1 MATTTTT
8 RVVTTAGQS
17 ADRLLRSPIYR
28 IAVLGDRTS
37 AQVVAGRLSAA
48 SEFCAARLVELP
60 AEIPAGWSLPGFDV
74 AIWIDAGDAKQTE
87 STGDRKRL
95 SECFAALGEL
105 QIGVIVLTARP
116 DRFANVGVGF
126 VCLPVDSGLDVL
138 RGAILAVTQ
147 FQPALQAFAREVS
160 GMHRLHTSLHKHF
173 DAIDRELRLASRLQ
187 RDFMPR
193 DLVAAGPLRFST
205 FFRPCTWV
213 SGDIFDI
220 FRLDE
225 NHYGFYLADAVGHGV
240 AAGLL
245 TMYIKHAIQ
254 PKRIDGN
261 DYVIARPSEVLSALN
276 DQLAAQGL
284 PDSQFITGW
293 YGIINCK
300 TLRLEYSVA
309 GHPPPMLIDRSGLV
323 GELHGD
329 GSLLGLCAGQQF
341 TDESITLKPGQR
353 IVVYSDGLESIL
365 IENRPPMPALPRL
378 KENIAEQLC
387 GGPDELRAAITEMLD
402 TLPGGLSEADD
413 ASMVILDI
421 VGTH

>member
-8 RVVTTAGQS
+8 RVATTAGQS
-17 ADRLLRSPIYR
+17 PDRLQRRPIFR

-37 AQVVAGRLSAA
+37 AQPLSERLALAADFCVARYT
-48 SEFCAARLVELP
+48 ELP
-60 AEIPAGWSLPGFDV
+60 ASIPEGWALPGYDV
-74 AIWIDAGDAKQTE
+74 AIWLDSTPDQADESDAK
-87 STGDRKRL
+87 RKRL
-95 SECFAALGEL
+95 SECFSALGEL
-105 QIGVIVLTARP
+105 QIGVIVLTSRP
-116 DRFANVGVGF
+116 HRFANVGVGF
-126 VCLPVDSGLDVL
+126 VCLPIDSAIDVL

-147 FQPALQAFAREVS
+147 FQPALQAFAQEVS

-225 NHYGFYLADAVGHGV
+225 QHYGFYLADAVGHGV

-254 PKRIDGN
+254 PKRIEGS
-261 DYVIARPSEVLSALN
+261 DYVITRPSEVLSALN

-300 TLRLEYSVA
+300 TLRLDYSVA
-309 GHPPPMLIDRSGLV
+309 GHPPPMLIDHSGFI

-353 IVVYSDGLESIL
+353 VVIYSDGLESIL
-365 IENRPPMPALPRL
+365 IENRPPMPALPSL
-378 KENIAEQLC
+378 KPNIAERLC
-387 GGPDELRAAITEMLD
+387 GGPDELRTAITEQLD
-402 TLPGGLSEADD
+402 TLPGGLTEADD

-421 VGTH
+421 VPGL